1 MTSRPHGFKRL
12 VVGLH
17 PTASD
22 RTMQLA
28 VELADL
34 LNLDLL
40 GLFVEDS
47 GLRDLAGHPFARE
60 FRPLNGGWHPID
72 LDQLAADLD
81 VAARCAER
89 LFADA
94 VRGLSTKSR
103 FEVVR
108 GPTAQTIAS
117 LSQGGDIVLIVEPA
131 SAVER
136 IAQQFSWSK
145 EAAFGS
151 VAAVMLVPPQVA
163 RNVGPVIAIARS
175 PLDSSLDV
183 AAGIAAA
190 AKEPLVVVRF
200 DEGAADDARIRDIET
215 ALGLAV
221 RQIHA
226 GKSAQSD
233 PAAFAALLA
242 ELQERLIVATREGV
256 DSDFAATVATARRVP
271 VLVVEPVESEAPPRE
286 QK

>member
-17 PTASD
+17 PTASE

-28 VELADL
+28 VDLADL

-60 FRPLNGGWHPID
+60 FRPLNGGWHPMD
-72 LDQLAADLD
+72 LDRLSADLELAA
-81 VAARCAER
+81 RNAER

-94 VRGLSTKSR
+94 VRRLSTDCR

-131 SAVER
+131 SAAER

-145 EAAFGS
+145 EAAFSS
-151 VAAVMLVPPQVA
+151 VAAVMLAPHRVVQ
-163 RNVGPVIAIARS
+163 NVGPVIAIAH
-175 PLDSSLDV
+175 SSADPSIDV

-190 AKEPLVVVRF
+190 AKEQLVVVRF
-200 DEGAADDARIRDIET
+200 DEGIDDARIREIGN

-221 RQIHA
+221 RQIRA
-226 GKSAQSD
+226 GKSAHSG

-242 ELQERLIVATREGV
+242 GLRERLIVATRDGV
-256 DSDFAATVATARRVP
+256 DRDFAASLAAARHVP
-271 VLVVEPVESEAPPRE
+271 VLVVEPPEIDAPFKE

>member
-47 GLRDLAGHPFARE
+47 GLRDLASHPFARE
-60 FRPLNGGWHPID
+60 FRPLNGGWHAID
-72 LDQLAADLD
+72 LDHLTADLELAARS
-81 VAARCAER
+81 AARV
-89 LFADA
+89 FADA
-94 VRGLSTKSR
+94 ARRLSTKSR

-117 LSQGGDIVLIVEPA
+117 FSQGGDIVLIVEPA

-136 IAQQFSWSK
+136 LAQQLSWSE
-145 EAAFGS
+145 EAALES
-151 VAAVMLVPPQVA
+151 VAAVMLVPRRVA

-175 PLDSSLDV
+175 PLDPSIEA

-190 AKEPLVVVRF
+190 AKEPLVILRF
-200 DEGAADDARIRDIET
+200 DEETDDTRIQGIGAE
-215 ALGLAV
+215 LGVPV
-221 RQIHA
+221 RQIRA
-226 GKSAQSD
+226 GASARSD
-233 PAAFAALLA
+233 AAVFSALLGG
-242 ELQERLIVATREGV
+242 LRERLIVATRGGV
-256 DSDFAATVATARRVP
+256 DREFSAAIAAARCVP
-271 VLVVEPVESEAPPRE
+271 VLVIEPLDTGASGR
-286 QK
+286 